1 MRIHRNECQL
11 AITISWQTFLVCV
24 DVGLT
29 VAFIVY
35 FQNSFSWPS
44 PPTREGL
51 ENLAFRLKFS
61 RNWQKSEQEADPQ
74 ISPLHFK
81 CKKSNHPFFPIGSC
95 QSVRFSFSFFK
106 SRARDST
113 TRFVHR
119 SVGRLVGQSRSSF
132 FMTLFFLLHCS
143 CPNGLVTSN
152 IAPAHPHATSVAVY
166 PALLHKSL
174 GLKSIKHF
182 NI

>member
-1 MRIHRNECQL
+1 MRIHRIECQL

-119 SVGRLVGQSRSSF
+119 SVGRLVGQSLLLPKWSSD
-132 FMTLFFLLHCS
+132 LKY
-143 CPNGLVTSN
+143 CPC
-152 IAPAHPHATSVAVY
+152 APARDFGSRVSDLVIIK
-166 PALLHKSL
+166 LCKSL
-174 GLKSIKHF
+174 GAYRHLSTHLWNCF
-182 NI
+182 GM